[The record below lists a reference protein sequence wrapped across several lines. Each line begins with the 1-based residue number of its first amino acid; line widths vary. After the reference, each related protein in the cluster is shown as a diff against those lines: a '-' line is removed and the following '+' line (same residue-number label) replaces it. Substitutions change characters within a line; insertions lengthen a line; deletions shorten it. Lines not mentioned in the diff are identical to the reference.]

1 MASTVVPATLETV
14 SSSVQFT
21 VNTGETPV
29 SLVKNPGEG
38 AEDRSGTF
46 EWRDIVVHDAR
57 QIADQI
63 DLDGEGFLLANHETE
78 MEDFLD
84 DAEVRRVYYPEME
97 RLVIEA
103 TGCAKVIVFDHTVR
117 IGDETKQAAHKVRA
131 PVRIVHNDFT
141 LDSAPQRV
149 RDLLPADEAEAR
161 LAKRYGSINV
171 WRPLSGPVEND
182 PLVIC
187 GWSSLTQGDMIRTER
202 HYQDRVGAV
211 YNVAY
216 NADQRWYYFPRM
228 ETNEVVVLKCFDSL
242 TDGTARWT
250 AHGSFDNPNAPTD
263 APPRESIE
271 IRTLY
276 FFD

>member
-1 MASTVVPATLETV
+1 MASTIEPATLETV

-46 EWRDIVVHDAR
+46 EWRDIVIHDAR
-57 QIADQI
+57 PIADQI
-63 DLDGEGFLLANHETE
+63 DLDGEGFVLVDHETAV
-78 MEDFLD
+78 EDFLD
-84 DAEVRRVYYPEME
+84 DAEVRRVYYPEMV
-97 RLVIEA
+97 RLVIAA
-103 TGCAKVIVFDHTVR
+103 TGCARVIVFDHTVR
-117 IGDETKQAAHKVRA
+117 IGDEAKQAAHKVRA

-187 GWSSLTQGDMIRTER
+187 GWRSLAQGDLIRTER
-202 HYQDRVGAV
+202 HYKDRVGAV

-228 ETNEVVVLKCFDSL
+228 ETDEVVVLKCFDSE

-250 AHGSFDNPNAPTD
+250 AHGSFENPNAPAD

>member
-1 MASTVVPATLETV
+1 MARTNEAAAIETV
-14 SSSVQFT
+14 LSSVQFT

-38 AEDRSGTF
+38 AEDRKGTF

-57 QIADQI
+57 PMADQI
-63 DLDGEGFLLANHETE
+63 DLDGEGFEFVNYETAVE
-78 MEDFLD
+78 NFLD
-84 DAEVRRVYYPEME
+84 DDEVRRVYYPEME

-117 IGDETKQAAHKVRA
+117 VGDEAKQAAHKVRA
-131 PVRIVHNDFT
+131 PVRVVHNDFT

-149 RDLLPADEAEAR
+149 RDLLPAAEAEAR
-161 LAKRYGSINV
+161 LAKRYGSINI
-171 WRPLSGPVEND
+171 WRPISGPVEND
-182 PLVIC
+182 PLVVC
-187 GWSSLTQGDMIRTER
+187 GWRSLAQDDMIRTER
-202 HYQDRVGAV
+202 HYNDRVGAV
-211 YNVAY
+211 FNVAY
-216 NADQRWYYFPRM
+216 NADQRWSYFPRM
-228 ETNEVVVLKCFDSL
+228 ETGEVVLLKCFDSL

-250 AHGSFDNPNAPTD
+250 AHGSFDNPNAPAS